1 MNAQFK
7 KGILE
12 LCVLSVLAEDDTYG
26 YQIINKLSEFIDVS
40 ENSIYP
46 ILRRLTQENYFE
58 TYLEESNEG
67 APRKY
72 YSITEKGFL
81 YYLQL
86 REEWDSFIGGVY
98 QIINQGGKKNEEIYR
113 RLKNR
118 VEKKTYGE

>member
-7 KGILE
+7 RGIIE
-12 LCVLSVLAEDDTYG
+12 LCVLSVLVEKDMYG
-26 YQIINKLSEFIDVS
+26 YSIINDLSQFIDVN
-40 ENSIYP
+40 ENTIYP
-46 ILRRLTQENYFE
+46 ILRRLTKEDYFK

-72 YSITEKGFL
+72 YKMTDKGFI

-98 QIINQGGKKNEEIYR
+98 QVINKGGKKNEEIFR
-113 RLKNR
+113 RFKKRIN
-118 VEKKTYGE
+118 EKESNK